1 MSISSD
7 LTDIRT
13 KANGLKSN
21 KITRLAYDQTAYNNN
36 SVASPEHY
44 DWAQHNNIP
53 PQTTTDMKMTSQQIE
68 KGFRLRFPILNKYF
82 FNAFFGRVSYNLN
95 KLTDFFYSL
104 VDSLVSALGAP
115 NGLATLDANGRL
127 PASQAT
133 ETLMSFK
140 GAWSASTNTPHLSD
154 GMSGAVK
161 GDMYIASDTGTV
173 TFGTGNTVSF
183 LPDDRVVY
191 DGAKWCRWSAG
202 NVRRV
207 CELLPDGNGNID
219 LTQQA
224 DIYKVLNKKI
234 IGELFYWGIGR
245 KWVQCTGGETVT
257 FRGATY
263 GNGIWVAFSTSHGLW
278 WSEDGKSWTQ
288 SSTSGVTSLSFRF
301 AYYLNGIWIAGGDSA
316 GCWWSTDGK
325 TWTSGTGISVGA
337 DSTRHCIYA
346 NGLYILTGRG
356 MWWSTDGKSWTQGTG
371 ANTSY
376 NMNTVS
382 YNNGLFVACS
392 TGHGMWWSTDG
403 KAWTQGTGGTTNTFY
418 KIAYGN
424 GVYVTCGNESALQ
437 GCWYS
442 TDGKNWAQGAGNTT
456 GRMFTVTYANG
467 LFVAGSWYDG
477 IWYSTDGVNWT
488 QGNGISTTYAIL
500 GVKYANS
507 IWLAGTATGGLY
519 LSNDGKVWWQISA
532 LNFTD
537 YIPFIQIGFFEGM
550 FVIGTTTGLWYSDWT
565 TIE

>member
-7 LTDIRT
+7 LTSIKTR
-13 KANGLKSN
+13 ANGLKSN
-21 KITRLAYDQTAYNNN
+21 RITRLAYDQTAYNNN

-53 PQTTTDMKMTSQQIE
+53 PQTIADMKMTSQQIE

-95 KLTDFFYSL
+95 KLTDFFYSA
-104 VDSLVSALGAP
+104 VDALINALGAP

-133 ETLMSFK
+133 ETLMSLK

-191 DGAKWCRWSAG
+191 DGAKWRRWSAG

-219 LTQQA
+219 LTQQS

-245 KWVQCTGGETVT
+245 KWVKCTGGESYIFLQAVY
-257 FRGATY
+257 A
-263 GNGIWVAFSTSHGLW
+263 NNIWVACAQIQGLW
-278 WSEDGKSWTQ
+278 WSEDGKSWSRATTALI
-288 SSTSGVTSLSFRF
+288 STYSFRTVIY
-301 AYYLNGIWIAGGDSA
+301 ANGLWVAGTDGHSV
-316 GCWWSTDGK
+316 WWSTDGK
-325 TWTSGTGISVGA
+325 AWTQGTGINIAYSLL
-337 DSTRHCIYA
+337 TITYN
-346 NGLYILTGRG
+346 NGIWVAGSGSHGL
-356 MWWSTDGKSWTQGTG
+356 WWSTDGKSWTQGTG
-371 ANTSY
+371 SNTEYTIYSVEYAN
-376 NMNTVS
+376 
-382 YNNGLFVACS
+382 GIWVACS
-392 TGHGMWWSTDG
+392 VEGGLWWSTDG
-403 KAWTQGTGGTTNTFY
+403 KAWTLGTGGATYLFSATKYANGIWT
-418 KIAYGN
+418 AGSGN
-424 GVYVTCGNESALQ
+424 HGT
-437 GCWYS
+437 WWS
-442 TDGKNWAQGAGNTT
+442 TDGKNWTQGTGNITAY
-456 GRMFTVTYANG
+456 TVRKIWYANG
-467 LFVAGSWYDG
+467 LFCCASTHG
-477 IWYSTDGVNWT
+477 IWYSTDGKAWT
-488 QGNGISTTYAIL
+488 QATGAETYNISSVI
-500 GVKYANS
+500 YANS
-507 IWLAGTATGGLY
+507 IWLATTTDNGLW
-519 LSNDGKVWWQISA
+519 LSNDGITWFQIATMNVNNRVPYVQLS
-532 LNFTD
+532 
-537 YIPFIQIGFFEGM
+537 FFEGM
-550 FVIGTTTGLWYSDWT
+550 FIVASTAGLWYSDWT